1 MCKKTTEQFGFS
13 TGPATLQGMLEAGII
28 NDPEER
34 YIVFL
39 WGKGGK
45 ADVYINLKKHTLQK
59 DTLLVLLPN
68 FHIEVE
74 EAETFRCEYI
84 YYTFDFMAELP
95 FSFKPAVAEKAGKKP
110 CIQLS
115 EKEVEILKIYFDLL
129 IRHYQRTE
137 HPSRLELVKAT
148 LFMWI
153 AEINMLY
160 SQEVVNLQATH
171 AEQLTDQF
179 FKLLHDHHAYEHK
192 PVFYA
197 DKMCLTVRY
206 LSKVLKQVTG
216 KSLNT
221 WVVNFSIIAAKKYLK
236 STTLTSSQIAEEMN
250 FPNPSFFAKYFKKYT
265 GITPMEFRRLKG

>member
-1 MCKKTTEQFGFS
+1 MCKKTTEEFGFS
-13 TGPATLQGMLEAGII
+13 TEPVSLQTMQTEGII
-28 NDPEER
+28 NHPEEK
-34 YIVFL
+34 YLVFIR
-39 WGKGGK
+39 GKEGK
-45 ADVYINLKKHTLQK
+45 AHVYINLKKQTLQK
-59 DTLLVLLPN
+59 DTLLVLLPT
-68 FHIEVE
+68 FHVEVE
-74 EAETFRCEYI
+74 EDDTFQCEYI

-95 FSFKPAVAEKAGKKP
+95 FSLKPAVAEKAGKKP

-115 EKEVEILKIYFDLL
+115 QMEGDNLQIYYDLL
-129 IRHYQRTE
+129 IRQYRRTE

-160 SQEVVNLQATH
+160 SQQVANLQITH
-171 AEQLTDQF
+171 AELLADQF

-197 DKMCLTVRY
+197 GRMCLTVRY

-216 KSLNT
+216 KSLND
-221 WVVNFSIIAAKKYLK
+221 WVVNFSIVAAKKYLK

-265 GITPMEFRRLKG
+265 GMTPMEFRQLKG

>member
-1 MCKKTTEQFGFS
+1 MCKKTTNEFGFS
-13 TGPATLQGMLEAGII
+13 TGPVTLQGMLDTGIL
-28 NDPEER
+28 NHPEER
-34 YIVFL
+34 YVVFIR
-39 WGKGGK
+39 GEEGK
-45 ADVYINLKKHTLQK
+45 AEVYINLKKQTLQK

-68 FHIEVE
+68 FHLEIE
-74 EAETFRCEYI
+74 EAEAFRCEYI

-95 FSFKPAVAEKAGKKP
+95 LSFKPAVAEKAGKKP

-115 EKEVEILKIYFDLL
+115 EKEVEMLKIYSDLL
-129 IRHYQRTE
+129 VRHYRRTD

-148 LFMWI
+148 LFIWI

-160 SQEVVNLQATH
+160 SQQVVNLQVTH
-171 AEQLTDQF
+171 AEQLTAQF
-179 FKLLHDHHAYEHK
+179 FKLLHEHHAQEHK
-192 PVFYA
+192 PAFYA
-197 DKMCLTVRY
+197 GQMCLTVRY

-221 WVVNFSIIAAKKYLK
+221 WVTNFSIIAAKKYLK

-265 GITPMEFRRLKG
+265 GMTPMEFRRLKG

>member
-1 MCKKTTEQFGFS
+1 MCKKTTEEFGFS
-13 TGPATLQGMLEAGII
+13 TRPVSLQAMLAAGII
-28 NDPEER
+28 NHPEER
-34 YIVFL
+34 YVVFIL
-39 WGKGGK
+39 GKEGK
-45 ADVYINLKKHTLQK
+45 ADVYINLKKQTLRR
-59 DTLLVLLPN
+59 DTLLILLPN
-68 FHIEVE
+68 FHLEVE
-74 EAETFRCEYI
+74 ETDRFECEYI

-95 FSFKPAVAEKAGKKP
+95 LSFKPAVAEKTGKKP

-115 EKEVEILKIYFDLL
+115 ETEIGNLKIYYDLL
-129 IRHYQRTE
+129 IRQYRREE
-137 HPSRLELVKAT
+137 HPSRLELVKSA

-160 SQEVVNLQATH
+160 SQQVVNLQITH
-171 AEQLTDQF
+171 AERLTEQF
-179 FKLLHDHHAYEHK
+179 FKLLHDHHTHEHK

-221 WVVNFSIIAAKKYLK
+221 WVVNFSIVAAKRYLK

-265 GITPMEFRRLKG
+265 GMTPIEFRRLKG